1 MIADDNSFFIGCS
14 GKCLCLCLNILGG
27 CENEMVKTITIRDAV
42 YKKLLSAK
50 RKDESFSELFE
61 RLTEGRNSVEV
72 LKWLRGTVEFRD
84 KEKLLAEINAKRAE
98 RRICS

>member
-1 MIADDNSFFIGCS
+1 MITFFLLVAVEMFMFMFEHS
-14 GKCLCLCLNILGG
+14 NE

-84 KEKLLAEINAKRAE
+84 KEKLLAEINVKRAE